1 MTELDGGGTPT
12 GASGTGRRQRQA
24 RDLGGRPFPDIAVE
38 GPDGQREALARL
50 RAWAE
55 QEAQDAIDWY
65 QRDKRRKRTASRTLQ
80 ALAIALAVA
89 GTAVP
94 LATAA
99 SGGSGQGWG
108 YVLLALAAGCKGFDH
123 FFGLSAGWMRD
134 ITVAHAL
141 RGELN
146 AVRLEWAAD
155 VLRAGPGGAAART
168 SGPLEPAEVERQLA
182 LIARL
187 VTTVRGH
194 VESETV
200 DWRTDLSAR
209 IRQLNEADGGLSG
222 AAVPAAPGGPGGASG
237 GPAASG
243 DRQPL
248 A

>member
-1 MTELDGGGTPT
+1 MADGDGTAGADDTVTRAGTAGGA
-12 GASGTGRRQRQA
+12 ASGTGQDRHGPGPG
-24 RDLGGRPFPDIAVE
+24 RDLGGRPFPDVAVAAE

-50 RAWAE
+50 REWAE

-65 QRDKRRKRTASRTLQ
+65 QRDKRRKRLASRLLQ

-94 LATAA
+94 LATVA

-108 YVLLALAAGCKGFDH
+108 YVLLAVAAGCKGFDH

-168 SGPLEPAEVERQLA
+168 SGPMEPAEVERQLA
-182 LIARL
+182 LITRL
-187 VTTVRGH
+187 VTAVRGQ

-209 IRQLNEADGGLSG
+209 LRQLQETDGGLSG
-222 AAVPAAPGGPGGASG
+222 TAPPA
-237 GPAASG
+237 
-243 DRQPL
+243 QPR
-248 A
+248 